1 MAKRK
6 RPEEEEAL
14 EEEESEDFLGETG
27 YSSGKTFWSEWN
39 QAPRCELEALA
50 LAILHQHC
58 PSPAANAGV
67 EWWTLSVLKESQDES
82 SEVAWHWDRDYS
94 LERSGVNVHP
104 MLGTVTYLSQ
114 GEDSDSAQL
123 STLTLDVLSS
133 VQRTGEDVMLPPS
146 GGSAWCTVVPPR
158 LGRHLAFDGRF
169 LHGATAPRTRPCRG
183 QRVTFLANIWV
194 GHQPG
199 NASPLPTD
207 LQAFTGPE
215 SMRSVDKALSSPF
228 PLPTQ
233 AKVVEIAAS
242 DEIKNFPLE
251 GGELRVVP
259 PPGGN
264 DLEDDKDMVL
274 MPQSLEE
281 ACHRARE
288 LTDEVAALHRE
299 ARRQAALRR
308 LDEAPSPKAQ
318 AAPAPG
324 KKTRSPGFGK
334 ARLAAK
340 RKVRQVRHQAQISKQ
355 QLKET

>member
-14 EEEESEDFLGETG
+14 EEEESEECEEEEEEEEEDGEGDESELDINVDDNGRICSTEG
-27 YSSGKTFWSEWN
+27 PLTRSMCLDPPVRVFDGILPIEHLDALKECCRTFFQAKPSRGRYSSGKTFWSEWN

-67 EWWTLSVLKESQDES
+67 EWWTLCLDES

-158 LGRHLAFDGRF
+158 YG
-169 LHGATAPRTRPCRG
+169 
-183 QRVTFLANIWV
+183 
-194 GHQPG
+194 
-199 NASPLPTD
+199 
-207 LQAFTGPE
+207 
-215 SMRSVDKALSSPF
+215 
-228 PLPTQ
+228 
-233 AKVVEIAAS
+233 
-242 DEIKNFPLE
+242 
-251 GGELRVVP
+251 
-259 PPGGN
+259 
-264 DLEDDKDMVL
+264 
-274 MPQSLEE
+274 
-281 ACHRARE
+281 
-288 LTDEVAALHRE
+288 
-299 ARRQAALRR
+299 
-308 LDEAPSPKAQ
+308 
-318 AAPAPG
+318 
-324 KKTRSPGFGK
+324 
-334 ARLAAK
+334 
-340 RKVRQVRHQAQISKQ
+340 
-355 QLKET
+355 

>member
-1 MAKRK
+1 MCLDPPVRVFDGILPIEHLDALKECCRTFFQAKPSRG
-6 RPEEEEAL
+6 R
-14 EEEESEDFLGETG
+14 

-67 EWWTLSVLKESQDES
+67 EWWTLCLDES

-264 DLEDDKDMVL
+264 DLEVL
-274 MPQSLEE
+274 SYMTPASWSL
-281 ACHRARE
+281 CI
-288 LTDEVAALHRE
+288 
-299 ARRQAALRR
+299 ARRYKKPAPAT
-308 LDEAPSPKAQ
+308 APSSS
-318 AAPAPG
+318 G
-324 KKTRSPGFGK
+324 S
-334 ARLAAK
+334 
-340 RKVRQVRHQAQISKQ
+340 HSHCHSH
-355 QLKET
+355 